1 MSSRVY
7 ISTLGCDKNLVDS
20 EALLGRFAARGVEMS
35 VTPEDADI
43 WVLNTC
49 GFIDAARRDS
59 LDSIAAMSA
68 AKGGRKLVVTG
79 CLTQEMGESIAA
91 EFPGIDVI
99 GGVGNFEKLIDALEM
114 GRDRVPIG
122 RPEDASYAGLA
133 DRPLLTPPH
142 VAFVKIAEGC
152 NFKCSFCRIPI
163 IRGKQISRPVAEVA
177 AEVRGLVERGVRE
190 VQLVAQNLSDYGR
203 GRGEDLLDLCTEL
216 DAVADLRRIR
226 LLYLYPGLISPERFR
241 RILDL
246 DRVAPYVDM
255 PVQHA
260 SARMLKRMSRPADIA
275 ALRRFLLD
283 LRAERPELVLRTT
296 VLLGFP
302 GEEEDDV
309 EELADF
315 LAEVRFDH
323 LGTYRYSPEE
333 GTAGAGM
340 TDRPDPEEVADR
352 EARILDIQ
360 AECARERQS
369 TRLGE
374 EFDLVVDRVGPAS
387 EWIELIDDLGS
398 DEAEQMPGFDAG
410 AALDELR
417 RGTVAVARSWHFGY
431 DLDGVVLL
439 RGDDLRPG
447 RWLRGRFA
455 AATPYDVLAVATD

>member
-203 GRGEDLLDLCTEL
+203 GCGEDLLEAARAVGRTLAGHGAVVLTGGRSGVMEAAARGAREAGGVVVGVLPDLSDGNPYL
-216 DAVADLRRIR
+216 SVRIR
-226 LLYLYPGLISPERFR
+226 TGMGHARNV
-241 RILDL
+241 IL
-246 DRVAPYVDM
+246 
-255 PVQHA
+255 VQ
-260 SARMLKRMSRPADIA
+260 SA
-275 ALRRFLLD
+275 
-283 LRAERPELVLRTT
+283 
-296 VLLGFP
+296 
-302 GEEEDDV
+302 
-309 EELADF
+309 
-315 LAEVRFDH
+315 
-323 LGTYRYSPEE
+323 
-333 GTAGAGM
+333 
-340 TDRPDPEEVADR
+340 
-352 EARILDIQ
+352 EA
-360 AECARERQS
+360 
-369 TRLGE
+369 
-374 EFDLVVDRVGPAS
+374 V
-387 EWIELIDDLGS
+387 
-398 DEAEQMPGFDAG
+398 
-410 AALDELR
+410 
-417 RGTVAVARSWHFGY
+417 VAVG
-431 DLDGVVLL
+431 
-439 RGDDLRPG
+439 GDTPLAG
-447 RWLRGRFA
+447 RAHHHPSAKVG
-455 AATPYDVLAVATD
+455 TE